1 MKKEKGMVTY
11 TEDEYKTT
19 SHLGFVIIVLIALI
33 MLIIGFISGALIY

>member
-19 SHLGFVIIVLIALI
+19 SQLGVVIIALIALI
-33 MLIIGFISGALIY
+33 MLIIGFVAGALIF